1 MQVRYRFGSAT
12 GFTNVPVHNA
22 DFQMLYQDIR
32 IHAKKYGISIPT
44 LIEELIGM
52 HTIEHLESVKQTRL
66 KDYLIEEV

>member
-1 MQVRYRFGSAT
+1 MQIRYRFGSAT
-12 GFTNVPVHNA
+12 GFVNVPVGNP

-32 IHAKKYGISIPT
+32 MHAKKYGISVT
-44 LIEELIGM
+44 SVIEELIGM